1 MDHTARTVEEMRDE
15 FAIECQNVV
24 ESTSRKGFHFICSVD
39 GSEISH
45 LGFDLCLSLRKKYDY
60 ISLFHA
66 YKSNQTDVPD
76 VFKASTILS
85 NYEGEVGRH
94 LSSSQSQFLWED
106 RRGRSVVDTLKAS
119 IAECKNSG
127 NPPHFLVLGHLGR
140 KQGKG
145 RQEKGYFAPMSSN
158 CDWILR
164 TIQLPCLIAKK
175 PCTHRREGKTWVM
188 AVDGTLYSD
197 RGLDILLSLVR
208 PRDTLRLFYIFSLN
222 ENAEYSEYM
231 KEHYEQELLEYG
243 PAHSEFV
250 LVEQERGKDLQ
261 HALTDYVNQLEPD
274 IFVLAPRARETLTLS
289 PITDYVINNV
299 SSSVFVCKN

>member
-1 MDHTARTVEEMRDE
+1 MDHTARTAEEMRDE
-15 FAIECQNVV
+15 FGIECQNVV

-45 LGFDLCLSLRKKYDY
+45 LAFELFLSLRKKYDY

-66 YKSNQTDVPD
+66 YKPNQADVPD
-76 VFKASTILS
+76 VFKASTIKEK
-85 NYEGEVGRH
+85 YESEVGRH
-94 LSSSQSQFLWED
+94 LSPSHSQLLWEN
-106 RRGRSVVDTLKAS
+106 RRERTVVETLKDA

-140 KQGKG
+140 KQGK
-145 RQEKGYFAPMSSN
+145 RQERGYFAPMSSN

-208 PRDTLRLFYIFSLN
+208 PRDTLHLFYIFSSN
-222 ENAEYSEYM
+222 ENAEYSTYM

-243 PAHSEFV
+243 PANSEFA
-250 LVEQERGKDLQ
+250 LVQQERGKDLQ
-261 HALTDYVNQLEPD
+261 HAITDYVNQLEPD

-299 SSSVFVCKN
+299 LCSVFVCKN